1 MAVKIAKK
9 TGPKN
14 PITGVRLDP
23 KIRKVLDD
31 VVADMNRKRDLS
43 SGHGE
48 ITVAGLIRGWV
59 YKFLIDEGKL
69 DKQGNIKSET

>member
-1 MAVKIAKK
+1 MAAKTPK
-9 TGPKN
+9 RTEPKN

-23 KIRKVLDD
+23 KIRKALDAA
-31 VVADMNRKRDLS
+31 VAEMNKKRDLS

-59 YKFLIDEGKL
+59 YRFLIEEGKL
-69 DKQGNIKSET
+69 DKQGNIKSEA